1 MEGGMP
7 YGKRLALTE
16 AVAIGFFFIYRYRF
30 LTIDQ
35 FARIASL
42 NRTTASHQLRFGEL
56 HGFLRAYG
64 NARLAGHGK
73 TPKLYYLT
81 RKGFELLREESD
93 IPQELLGSFKAIK
106 VETSWSPHMAHR
118 LRTVDAL
125 ISAECAIRSRP
136 HLAMV
141 KTFLEYCKRKR
152 GDILVGET
160 TDFVAAEETAENK
173 IIPDA
178 AFILENI
185 QSKRRA
191 LFFLEMDMAT
201 ERITSLLARGDK
213 FSLHYK
219 FEQYDRYLKSM
230 RYSQTYGDFGEFRFF
245 TLLFVTLNET
255 RIENIRRELEDLP
268 GELGDYYRLTTFKAA
283 MGDFLGAIWKSRA
296 LSDMTVYPLVRE
308 S

>member
-1 MEGGMP
+1 MP

-42 NRTTASHQLRFGEL
+42 NRTTASHQLCFGEL
-56 HGFLRAYG
+56 HGFLRACG

-93 IPQELLGSFKAIK
+93 IPQELLGGFKAIK
-106 VETSWSPHMAHR
+106 METSWSSHMAHR
-118 LRTVDAL
+118 LRTIDAL
-125 ISAECAIRSRP
+125 ISAECAVRKRP
-136 HLAMV
+136 HIAMV
-141 KTFLEYCKRKR
+141 KPFLDYCKRKR
-152 GDILVGET
+152 GDSLVGET
-160 TDFVAAEETAENK
+160 TDYVAAEETAENK

-185 QSKRRA
+185 QSKKRV

-219 FEQYDRYLKSM
+219 FAQYDRYLKSL
-230 RYSQTYGDFGEFRFF
+230 RYNQTYKEYGDFRNF
-245 TLLFVTLNET
+245 TLLFITLTAT
-255 RIENIRRELEDLP
+255 RIAHIRRELQDLP
-268 GELGDYYRLTTFKAA
+268 EESGDYYRFATFEAA
-283 MGDFLGAIWKSRA
+283 MGDFFAPIWQSRVA
-296 LSDMTVYPLVRE
+296 SDTQLYPLVRG
-308 S
+308 